1 MDPHYVP
8 KTKRQR
14 SIVDI
19 VYDMVV
25 PAVGRSTKKH
35 ILYRADISSTQVG
48 RVLFLGAIGARP
60 AWKGSDLCND
70 DVYHTTQK
78 GMKFLAVL

>member
-35 ILYRADISSTQVG
+35 IQY
-48 RVLFLGAIGARP
+48 
-60 AWKGSDLCND
+60 N
-70 DVYHTTQK
+70 
-78 GMKFLAVL
+78 AVKRE